1 MLTTLWRTV
10 QPRYKQV
17 TLVSKTW
24 RWGVECRLYID
35 FRSIFVINCDN
46 IGLGGLKSIINYME
60 GWWGKAVG
68 GCVRLLS
75 TTLNMIQ
82 NVSRPP
88 AWLVN
93 HPHNQTYLSHILASP
108 GLWLVSPLRM
118 CHSLIFSCMLCY
130 AFSWCACLWVGTQD
144 EKKGNE
150 GQTENIR
157 IIEISGKI
165 FCVAT
170 RHCHPAEV
178 MTHRHMPALL
188 YHTNTTWGDNIY
200 KWVTKPSLP
209 PPPK

>member
-17 TLVSKTW
+17 TLVPKTW

-82 NVSRPP
+82 NVSLPP

-93 HPHNQTYLSHILASP
+93 HPHNQTYLSHMGSLATTD
-108 GLWLVSPLRM
+108 VSFINFLLYVMLRIQLM
-118 CHSLIFSCMLCY
+118 CVSVS
-130 AFSWCACLWVGTQD
+130 
-144 EKKGNE
+144 GNARWKE
-150 GQTENIR
+150 RKWRANRKYPDYRNKWENIL
-157 IIEISGKI
+157 
-165 FCVAT
+165 C
-170 RHCHPAEV
+170 
-178 MTHRHMPALL
+178 
-188 YHTNTTWGDNIY
+188 GD
-200 KWVTKPSLP
+200 PSLSPSRGDDTGICPPCDIIQTRPDWIIFTNESPSPPSIP
-209 PPPK
+209 PPQ